1 MRNAKIYDQYCVRG
15 YYRTYDGIALLKH
28 ALVNTVLDMTKSIG
42 KDEQSHDIKVRDSEG
57 IQLANSKIDEIRNGF
72 SDWLS
77 EQVPEFKE
85 RLTEMYNRKFNC
97 YVRPQYDGSHQTFP
111 DLDLKALDRRF
122 GIKDV
127 YQSQKDCIW
136 MLKQNSGGIVDHE
149 VGTGKNFIMSIAA
162 HEMKRLGLVH
172 KPMIIG
178 LKANVAE
185 IAECYRTAY
194 PNARILY
201 AAEKDFSPANR
212 VRCFNDIKNNDWD
225 CVIMSHD
232 QFGKIPQSPELQQR
246 ILQAE
251 LDTVEENL
259 EVLRKQGKDISRAM
273 LRGLEKRKINLSVK
287 LESIVHAIKSR
298 TDDVVD
304 FKQMGI
310 DHIFVDES
318 H

>member
-1 MRNAKIYDQYCVRG
+1 MEGNRLKITMESRIHGDVYVRFG
-15 YYRTYDGIALLKH
+15 G
-28 ALVNTVLDMTKSIG
+28 
-42 KDEQSHDIKVRDSEG
+42 
-57 IQLANSKIDEIRNGF
+57 
-72 SDWLS
+72 
-77 EQVPEFKE
+77 E
-85 RLTEMYNRKFNC
+85 RLETY
-97 YVRPQYDGSHQTFP
+97 RPKGRQG
-111 DLDLKALDRRF
+111 ALHLA
-122 GIKDV
+122 
-127 YQSQKDCIW
+127 C
-136 MLKQNSGGIVDHE
+136 
-149 VGTGKNFIMSIAA
+149 GTGKTLIMCVAA
-162 HEMKRLGLVH
+162 HEMKRLELAH

-194 PNARILY
+194 PNAKILY
-201 AAEKDFSPANR
+201 ASEKDFSPENR
-212 VRCFNDIKNNDWD
+212 VRFFNNIKNNDYD

-259 EVLRKQGKDISRAM
+259 EVLRRQGKDVSRAM

-287 LESIVHAIKSR
+287 LEKIAYAIKSR

-318 H
+318 HYQNFLSFPIL